1 MDFLLVMSM
10 LDNIIY
16 ASMLDDFYLYSE
28 FDVHGIVL
36 FLNLY
41 FIFKMYK
48 FLQQVFNVRHWDL
61 M

>member
-16 ASMLDDFYLYSE
+16 ASMLDYFYLYSE

-41 FIFKMYK
+41 FIF
-48 FLQQVFNVRHWDL
+48 
-61 M
+61 

>member
-1 MDFLLVMSM
+1 M